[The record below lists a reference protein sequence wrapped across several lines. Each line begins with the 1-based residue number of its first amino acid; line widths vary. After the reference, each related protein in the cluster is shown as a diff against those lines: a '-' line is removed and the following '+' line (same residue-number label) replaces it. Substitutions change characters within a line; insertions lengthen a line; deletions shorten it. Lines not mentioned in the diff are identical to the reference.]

1 MTSRMQVIYGEKP
14 PNYDAIAKTFNIKGR
29 TNIVFAYGDKLY
41 VPGGKSVNV
50 DTHLLVHE
58 ETHANQQAMIG
69 VEKWWERYLEDA
81 DFRFLQE
88 LEAYRNQYRSM
99 NILPLKHR
107 LDYLNHI
114 ATDLAGEMYGN
125 LLSKE
130 DAIRAI
136 TDGIILKHPG
146 KSKPGK
152 KHLSERQLK
161 KRARQ
166 NKRKGR
172 R

>member
-1 MTSRMQVIYGEKP
+1 MQIVYEYP
-14 PNYDAIAKTFNIKGR
+14 PNYKAIAKTFNIEGR

-50 DTHLLVHE
+50 DKHLLIHE
-58 ETHANQQAMIG
+58 ETHQWQQKDIG
-69 VEKWWERYLEDA
+69 VEEWWDKYLKDPN
-81 DFRFLQE
+81 FRFIQE
-88 LEAYRNQYRSM
+88 VEAYRNQYRSM
-99 NILPLKHR
+99 GVLSLKNR
-107 LDYLNHI
+107 IGYLDHI
-114 ATDLAGEMYGN
+114 ATDLSGEMYGN
-125 LLSKE
+125 LLTKE
-130 DAIRAI
+130 DAIRVI
-136 TDGIILKHPG
+136 TDGIILTPV

-152 KHLSERQLK
+152 KSISVRKLK